1 MNPVAVFDFTLKAE
15 GITREQVEKWL
26 KLECKTWTFQLEKGE
41 ETGYLHWQGRCSYRN
56 KKKLR
61 ICNQIL
67 IQTNTWHTRRAHA
80 SLPQ

>member
-41 ETGYLHWQGRCSYRN
+41 ETGYLHC
-56 KKKLR
+56 
-61 ICNQIL
+61 
-67 IQTNTWHTRRAHA
+67 
-80 SLPQ
+80 